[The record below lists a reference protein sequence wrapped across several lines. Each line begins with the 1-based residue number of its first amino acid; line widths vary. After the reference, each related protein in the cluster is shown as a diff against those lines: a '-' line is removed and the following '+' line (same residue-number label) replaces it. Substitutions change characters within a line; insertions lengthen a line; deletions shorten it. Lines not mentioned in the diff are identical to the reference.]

1 MPDTLEKPAPKV
13 SPPKVAHSSHKVF
26 ELTGPV
32 LLRNEQGTVVEGLMI
47 DDTRWANS
55 QWEIRGW
62 CIGEPT
68 FTLRHNGLPLAHQV
82 KREPRPDVAQDIN
95 LPEPDGGFGFVATVT
110 SLSPGVNFEW
120 RPRTLNS
127 GKGSNTYL
135 LKLGKAA
142 ASPIS
147 QPVIEDKPEAAKAYI
162 EVASYIGN
170 VQCIVLSGWVLGE
183 LPTDLLIQGDDGT
196 PVKMAAA
203 HRVYRQDV
211 FDAFGKDQAAQ
222 NPLPGFVAY
231 AHLPKQPQ
239 KVRLLQATGDTKKPH
254 RTLCEQEVKPQ
265 AGDPKTIFQW
275 LGGLF
280 TPPAELPKR
289 FASIDIPIVEALV
302 KKDRA
307 SWPHLP
313 KHVQTFGAPPTKPQ
327 VSIVVPLYGRTDF
340 VEHQLIEFARDPW
353 LLKNAEIVYVLDD
366 PSLVDTFMV
375 QSRQLHK
382 LYQLPFTWVWG
393 TINRGFSGANNL
405 GASIAKGKHLLF
417 LNSDAFPIAP
427 GWLQTLVATLEASPQ
442 HGAVAPRLL
451 HFDGSIQHASMA
463 FEYRSDLGFYINHHP
478 RMGLAPELDPHTE
491 PTAVPAVTGACMLLR
506 RQHFDQ
512 VGGWDTGYL
521 IGDFEDSDL
530 CLKLRDAGL
539 HTIYEPRVQLTH
551 LERQSFKLIGG
562 GDFRSRVV
570 AYNATRHQ
578 LRWAKTL
585 ATLAAHPA

>member
-1 MPDTLEKPAPKV
+1 MAEIIEKATQKAISAV
-13 SPPKVAHSSHKVF
+13 GLLSHKVI

-32 LLRNEQGTVVEGLMI
+32 LLRDPKGTIIEGLMV
-47 DDTRWANS
+47 DESRWEKGR
-55 QWEIRGW
+55 WLIRGW
-62 CIGEPT
+62 CIGEPL
-68 FTLRHNGLPLAHQV
+68 FSLKYNGMAHTPEVRRQ
-82 KREPRPDVAQDIN
+82 KRPDVAKDLGIT
-95 LPEPDGGFGFVATVT
+95 EPNDGFGFLATID
-110 SLSPGVNFEW
+110 SLPGALNFEW
-120 RPRTLNS
+120 RPKLLNA
-127 GKGSNTYL
+127 GKGSCTYR
-135 LKLGKAA
+135 LKLSDMTGTEESPEKLASTHAA
-142 ASPIS
+142 AHGNLEI
-147 QPVIEDKPEAAKAYI
+147 
-162 EVASYIGN
+162 ASYLASI
-170 VQCIVLSGWVLGE
+170 QCLVVSGWSLGAKP
-183 LPTDLLIQGDDGT
+183 LDLWIQGDEST
-196 PVKMAAA
+196 PIHLTSAFSL
-203 HRVYRQDV
+203 YRPDV
-211 FDAFGKDQAAQ
+211 FEAFGKDLAAHS
-222 NPLPGFVAY
+222 PLPGFVGY
-231 AHLPKQPQ
+231 VYFEKSPK
-239 KVRLLQATGDTKKPH
+239 KVRLLQTTGDTKKPH

-366 PSLVDTFMV
+366 PSLVDAFMV

-382 LYQLPFTWVWG
+382 LYQVPFTWVWG

-417 LNSDAFPIAP
+417 LNSDAFPIGP

-506 RQHFDQ
+506 KQHFDQ

-539 HTIYEPRVQLTH
+539 QTIYEPRVQLIH

-578 LRWAKTL
+578 LRWAKAL